1 MNVINITVSQQTLN
15 IGKSLIAANTYDF
28 INVNGE
34 FSPEWKNAKKWVHI
48 YQLDT
53 DGERRVTYSCLMD
66 AENNVTETAHLNLSA
81 GEWFMWVHGVV
92 YDGKTIRQRLTTD
105 VKPFT
110 VVDTGAFWDSET
122 MEPVTPSDAD
132 QIMGVA
138 NDAKKTADYVKWLAE
153 TGALDGADGPQG
165 PAGPEGPQGPKGDAG
180 PGFTISGTVASVE
193 ELPTDVEEGTF
204 YNVGT
209 EAPYTLYLY
218 SGGRWENQGT
228 LQGPSGAVFTPSVQN
243 GILSWTNNGGLPNPV
258 SVDIRGPKGDTG
270 NTGPA
275 GPSGSQGPVGPV
287 GPQGVQGVQ
296 GPVGP
301 IGPAGP
307 RGPQGE
313 KGPQGNVGPQGPQ
326 GEPGAGLN
334 VKGTVAS
341 ESDLPNNAE
350 QGDWYNVGTEAPYVL
365 YLYTDGA
372 WKSQGTLQGP
382 TGAVFTPEVD
392 EAGFISWT
400 NNGGLPNPASVSI
413 KGPKGDKGAKGDT
426 GATGPIGPQGPQGDP
441 GPAGTD
447 GSAGPIGPEGPQGPQ
462 GEQGPQG
469 IQGPAGPAGPK
480 GDTGPQGP
488 AGESAVTKDTITAAL
503 GYVPVGGS
511 GSVTYEMLAPSAIAT
526 VIRDITNR
534 DLEPGDNGFTLN
546 IPSNATTDRTTILNT
561 NVLSQLPTRFMVA
574 YLNLW
579 GKHKNGLSVS
589 GMRIIACNKGLVVS
603 ANQTATIYAVG
614 AGTKFVLERI
624 SANVFYLSGN
634 YQLTITSAS
643 SASVNE
649 MGDLITDID
658 ETIISNEDATEEVA
672 KNDSNA
678 SML

>member
-34 FSPEWKNAKKWVHI
+34 FSPEWKEAKKWVHI
-48 YQLDT
+48 YQLDP

-66 AENNVTETAHLNLSA
+66 AEDNVTETAHLNLSA
-81 GEWFMWVHGVV
+81 GEWFMWVHGVI

-110 VVDTGAFWDSET
+110 VADTGAFWDSET

-165 PAGPEGPQGPKGDAG
+165 PAGPAGPQGPKGDAG
-180 PGFTISGTVASVE
+180 PGFTISGTVASVAD
-193 ELPTDVEEGTF
+193 LPSDVQDGTF

-218 SGGRWENQGT
+218 SDGKWESQGT

-243 GILSWTNNGGLPNPV
+243 GVISWTNNGGLPNPV

-275 GPSGSQGPVGPV
+275 GPSGSQGPIGPV
-287 GPQGVQGVQ
+287 GPQGVQGVE

-301 IGPAGP
+301 VGPAGP
-307 RGPQGE
+307 KGPQGE

-341 ESDLPNNAE
+341 ESDLPPNAE

-365 YLYTDGA
+365 YLYSDGA
-372 WKSQGTLQGP
+372 WKNQGTLQGP

-413 KGPKGDKGAKGDT
+413 KGPKGDKGTKGDT
-426 GATGPIGPQGPQGDP
+426 GAAGPAGPQGPQGDP
-441 GPAGTD
+441 GPAGAD
-447 GSAGPIGPEGPQGPQ
+447 GAAGPAGAVGPQGPQ

-469 IQGPAGPAGPK
+469 VQGPAGPAGPK

-488 AGESAVTKDTITAAL
+488 AGESAVTEQTITAAL
-503 GYVPVGGS
+503 GYKPAGDDSSVTRNMLATSAITDPTFTLGSANAAFTIEPQYNGYWLVTNSSSTDFTISIPNNSNLPVGFAVVVVLFAAKSLSIDFGANTRVALH
-511 GSVTYEMLAPSAIAT
+511 GQTGTIGAPSFKLDRYSIVGLKKIQREGSNDYWVLTGNA
-526 VIRDITNR
+526 
-534 DLEPGDNGFTLN
+534 TLN
-546 IPSNATTDRTTILNT
+546 TQAD
-561 NVLSQLPTRFMVA
+561 VA
-574 YLNLW
+574 
-579 GKHKNGLSVS
+579 
-589 GMRIIACNKGLVVS
+589 
-603 ANQTATIYAVG
+603 
-614 AGTKFVLERI
+614 
-624 SANVFYLSGN
+624 
-634 YQLTITSAS
+634 
-643 SASVNE
+643 
-649 MGDLITDID
+649 
-658 ETIISNEDATEEVA
+658 
-672 KNDSNA
+672 NDSTGKYVIDDSGTIRWDVDA
-678 SML
+678 DGDGGEE

>member
-34 FSPEWKNAKKWVHI
+34 FSPEWKEAKKWVHI
-48 YQLDT
+48 YQLDP

-66 AENNVTETAHLNLSA
+66 AEDNVTETAHLNLSA

-110 VVDTGAFWDSET
+110 VVDTGAFWDNET

-180 PGFTISGTVASVE
+180 PGFTISGTVASVAD
-193 ELPTDVEEGTF
+193 LPTDVQDGTF

-218 SGGRWENQGT
+218 SDGKWESQGT

-243 GILSWTNNGGLPNPV
+243 GVISWTNNGGLPNPV

-275 GPSGSQGPVGPV
+275 GPSGSQGPVGPA
-287 GPQGVQGVQ
+287 GPQGVQGVE

-301 IGPAGP
+301 AGP
-307 RGPQGE
+307 VGPKGPQGE
-313 KGPQGNVGPQGPQ
+313 KGPQGNIGPQGPQ

-341 ESDLPNNAE
+341 ESDLPTNAE

-400 NNGGLPNPASVSI
+400 NDGGLPNPASVSI
-413 KGPKGDKGAKGDT
+413 KGPKGDKGTKGDT
-426 GATGPIGPQGPQGDP
+426 GAAGPAGPQGPQGDP
-441 GPAGTD
+441 GPAGAD
-447 GSAGPIGPEGPQGPQ
+447 GAVGPAGAPGAQGPQ
-462 GEQGPQG
+462 GERGPQG
-469 IQGPAGPAGPK
+469 IQGPAGPAGPA
-480 GDTGPQGP
+480 GAAGP
-488 AGESAVTKDTITAAL
+488 AGPAGVAVSSGTLSVAGWVNNTQELAVANIESVNDN
-503 GYVPVGGS
+503 VV
-511 GSVTYEMLAPSAIAT
+511 VTYGSIEAVALSDVWADSIS
-526 VIRDITNR
+526 VGKITFKCA
-534 DLEPGDNGFTLN
+534 L
-546 IPSNATTDRTTILNT
+546 IPVADVSV
-561 NVLSQLPTRFMVA
+561 NVL
-574 YLNLW
+574 
-579 GKHKNGLSVS
+579 
-589 GMRIIACNKGLVVS
+589 VV
-603 ANQTATIYAVG
+603 
-614 AGTKFVLERI
+614 K
-624 SANVFYLSGN
+624 
-634 YQLTITSAS
+634 
-643 SASVNE
+643 
-649 MGDLITDID
+649 
-658 ETIISNEDATEEVA
+658 
-672 KNDSNA
+672 
-678 SML
+678 

>member
-34 FSPEWKNAKKWVHI
+34 FSPEWKEAKKWVHI
-48 YQLDT
+48 YQLDP

-66 AENNVTETAHLNLSA
+66 AEDNVTETAHLNLSA
-81 GEWFMWVHGVV
+81 GEWFMWVHGIV
-92 YDGKTIRQRLTTD
+92 YDGKVIKQRLTTD

-165 PAGPEGPQGPKGDAG
+165 PAGPEGPQGPKGDTG
-180 PGFTISGTVASVE
+180 SGLTISGTVPTVTD
-193 ELPTDVEEGTF
+193 LPTDVEEGTF

-209 EAPYTLYLY
+209 EAPYTIYLY
-218 SGGRWENQGT
+218 SDGKWESQGT
-228 LQGPSGAVFTPSVQN
+228 LQGPSGAVFTPSVQD
-243 GILSWTNNGGLPNPV
+243 GVISWTNNGGLPNPV
-258 SVDIRGPKGDTG
+258 SADIRGPKGDTG

-287 GPQGVQGVQ
+287 GPQGVQGVE

-301 IGPAGP
+301 VGPAGP
-307 RGPQGE
+307 KGPQGE

-326 GEPGAGLN
+326 GEPGTGLT

-341 ESDLPNNAE
+341 ESDLPANAE

-365 YLYTDGA
+365 YLYSDGT
-372 WKSQGTLQGP
+372 WKNQGTLQGP

-392 EAGFISWT
+392 EAGIISWT
-400 NNGGLPNPASVSI
+400 NDGGLPNPASVSI

-426 GATGPIGPQGPQGDP
+426 GATGPTGPQGPEGP
-441 GPAGTD
+441 TGPAGAD
-447 GSAGPIGPEGPQGPQ
+447 GAAGAKGDTGPQGPQ

-480 GDTGPQGP
+480 GATGPKGD
-488 AGESAVTKDTITAAL
+488 AGVVVNSAKLVVNGWTYNATSKLYKQNIVARDVTDRSSI
-503 GYVPVGGS
+503 V
-511 GSVTYEMLAPSAIAT
+511 VTYDNQFTAIL
-526 VIRDITNR
+526 TNVWADSVGLDVVR
-534 DLEPGDNGFTLN
+534 FVSTLN
-546 IPSNATTDRTTILNT
+546 PL
-561 NVLSQLPTRFMVA
+561 
-574 YLNLW
+574 
-579 GKHKNGLSVS
+579 
-589 GMRIIACNKGLVVS
+589 
-603 ANQTATIYAVG
+603 
-614 AGTKFVLERI
+614 
-624 SANVFYLSGN
+624 
-634 YQLTITSAS
+634 
-643 SASVNE
+643 
-649 MGDLITDID
+649 TDID
-658 ETIISNEDATEEVA
+658 VNILVIA
-672 KNDSNA
+672 
-678 SML
+678 

>member
-34 FSPEWKNAKKWVHI
+34 FSPEWKEAKKWVHI

-66 AENNVTETAHLNLSA
+66 AEDNVTETAHLNLSA
-81 GEWFMWVHGVV
+81 GEWFMWVHGVI

-138 NDAKKTADYVKWLAE
+138 NDAKKTADYIKWLAE

-180 PGFTISGTVASVE
+180 PGFTISGTVASVD
-193 ELPTDVEEGTF
+193 ELPADVEEGTF

-243 GILSWTNNGGLPNPV
+243 GVLSWTNNGGLPNPV

-287 GPQGVQGVQ
+287 GPQGIQGVQ
-296 GPVGP
+296 GPIGP
-301 IGPAGP
+301 VGPAGP
-307 RGPQGE
+307 KGPQGE

-341 ESDLPNNAE
+341 ESYLPANAE
-350 QGDWYNVGTEAPYVL
+350 QGDWYNVGT
-365 YLYTDGA
+365 
-372 WKSQGTLQGP
+372 
-382 TGAVFTPEVD
+382 
-392 EAGFISWT
+392 
-400 NNGGLPNPASVSI
+400 
-413 KGPKGDKGAKGDT
+413 
-426 GATGPIGPQGPQGDP
+426 
-441 GPAGTD
+441 
-447 GSAGPIGPEGPQGPQ
+447 
-462 GEQGPQG
+462 
-469 IQGPAGPAGPK
+469 
-480 GDTGPQGP
+480 
-488 AGESAVTKDTITAAL
+488 
-503 GYVPVGGS
+503 
-511 GSVTYEMLAPSAIAT
+511 
-526 VIRDITNR
+526 
-534 DLEPGDNGFTLN
+534 
-546 IPSNATTDRTTILNT
+546 
-561 NVLSQLPTRFMVA
+561 
-574 YLNLW
+574 
-579 GKHKNGLSVS
+579 
-589 GMRIIACNKGLVVS
+589 
-603 ANQTATIYAVG
+603 
-614 AGTKFVLERI
+614 
-624 SANVFYLSGN
+624 
-634 YQLTITSAS
+634 
-643 SASVNE
+643 
-649 MGDLITDID
+649 
-658 ETIISNEDATEEVA
+658 
-672 KNDSNA
+672 
-678 SML
+678 

>member
-34 FSPEWKNAKKWVHI
+34 FSPEWKEAKKWVHI
-48 YQLDT
+48 YQLDK

-66 AENNVTETAHLNLSA
+66 AEDNVTETAHLNLSA
-81 GEWFMWVHGVV
+81 GEWFMWVHGVI
-92 YDGKTIRQRLTTD
+92 YDGKIIKQRLTTD

-110 VVDTGAFWDSET
+110 VVDTGAFWDGET

-153 TGALDGADGPQG
+153 TGALDGATGPEG

-180 PGFTISGTVASVE
+180 PGFTISGTVASVD

-218 SGGRWENQGT
+218 SDGQWESQGT

-287 GPQGVQGVQ
+287 GPQGVQGVEGPI

-301 IGPAGP
+301 AGP
-307 RGPQGE
+307 KGPQGE

-350 QGDWYNVGTEAPYVL
+350 QGDWYNVGTQAPYVL
-365 YLYTDGA
+365 YLYTDGE

-400 NNGGLPNPASVSI
+400 NNGGLPNPTSVSI

-441 GPAGTD
+441 GPAGAD
-447 GSAGPIGPEGPQGPQ
+447 GAAGPAGPEGPQGPK

-488 AGESAVTKDTITAAL
+488 AGESSVTEETITAAL
-503 GYVPVGGS
+503 GYKPAGATGS
-511 GSVTYEMLAPSAIAT
+511 ITNKMFNTGALAPVPIAFNT
-526 VIRDITNR
+526 SPVNFDASLDNR
-534 DLEPGDNGFTLN
+534 LIMHHSTL
-546 IPSNATTDRTTILNT
+546 AGTL
-561 NVLSQLPTRFMVA
+561 V
-574 YLNLW
+574 LNLTEE
-579 GKHKNGLSVS
+579 VS
-589 GMRIIACNKGLVVS
+589 STLPIG
-603 ANQTATIYAVG
+603 TAFYVMKRYGNREVTVNLDGVTIYATGKAKRVG
-614 AGTKFVLERI
+614 GQFTIPEIHGVVYFQKI
-624 SANVFYLSGN
+624 LSDNAWWVSGCFN
-634 YQLTITSAS
+634 DNAPN
-643 SASVNE
+643 A
-649 MGDLITDID
+649 
-658 ETIISNEDATEEVA
+658 ISNVKQGGVRLTGYDGETRWYEDADVNPEEE
-672 KNDSNA
+672 
-678 SML
+678 

>member
-15 IGKSLIAANTYDF
+15 IGKSLIAADTYDF

-34 FSPEWKNAKKWVHI
+34 FSPEWKEAKKWVHI

-81 GEWFMWVHGVV
+81 GEWFMWVHGVI

-110 VVDTGAFWDSET
+110 VVDTGAFWDGET

-153 TGALDGADGPQG
+153 TGALDGATGPEG

-180 PGFTISGTVASVE
+180 PGFTISGTVASVD
-193 ELPTDVEEGTF
+193 ELPTNVEEGTF

-218 SGGRWENQGT
+218 SDGRWENQGT

-243 GILSWTNNGGLPNPV
+243 GIISWTNNGGLPNPV

-270 NTGPA
+270 NIGPA

-301 IGPAGP
+301 VGPAGP

-341 ESDLPNNAE
+341 ESELPTNAE

-426 GATGPIGPQGPQGDP
+426 GATGPIGPQGPQGDS
-441 GPAGTD
+441 GPAGAD
-447 GSAGPIGPEGPQGPQ
+447 GAAGPIGPEGPQGPK

-488 AGESAVTKDTITAAL
+488 AGESAVTEETITAAL
-503 GYVPVGGS
+503 GYKPAGADSSVTRSMLATSAIMDPTYTLGSANADFTIAPQYNGYWIVTNNGSINFNISIPNNSNLPVGFAVIILRFAAKSLTINFGANTRVALHGQTGTIGS
-511 GSVTYEMLAPSAIAT
+511 PSFSLDRYSIVGLRKIA
-526 VIRDITNR
+526 REGTN
-534 DLEPGDNGFTLN
+534 DYWVLTGNATLN
-546 IPSNATTDRTTILNT
+546 
-561 NVLSQLPTRFMVA
+561 TR
-574 YLNLW
+574 
-579 GKHKNGLSVS
+579 
-589 GMRIIACNKGLVVS
+589 
-603 ANQTATIYAVG
+603 
-614 AGTKFVLERI
+614 
-624 SANVFYLSGN
+624 ANV
-634 YQLTITSAS
+634 A
-643 SASVNE
+643 
-649 MGDLITDID
+649 
-658 ETIISNEDATEEVA
+658 
-672 KNDSNA
+672 NDSTGKYVVDA
-678 SML
+678 GEMIMRDVDTDGDRSVE